1 MITVIDPEAARRA
14 LATRNLACPEPGC
27 TGRLRV
33 WSKARPRPVRGR
45 DGRVQV
51 IRPDRGRCRACSVT
65 QVLLPAFCLPRCGY
79 RVEVVGAV
87 LLAAADGAS
96 YAHAGAACAVPTSTV
111 RDWIRAVRRSA
122 PALIAHTSW
131 LPPSAPDP
139 AQAWP
144 TPSPRLPGL
153 TAALH
158 ALGTAARGLASWLTR
173 PDPPAHATVTGID
186 YLALIARQHRHEV
199 LRRLRLAAPSSGA
212 GHATPWELVTILT
225 AGRLLTGVPG

>member
-1 MITVIDPEAARRA
+1 MRRTDQHSPRLDP
-14 LATRNLACPEPGC
+14 
-27 TGRLRV
+27 GRPPQRTC
-33 WSKARPRPVRGR
+33 
-45 DGRVQV
+45 
-51 IRPDRGRCRACSVT
+51 PDRS
-65 QVLLPAFCLPRCGY
+65 
-79 RVEVVGAV
+79 
-87 LLAAADGAS
+87 
-96 YAHAGAACAVPTSTV
+96 HV
-111 RDWIRAVRRSA
+111 R
-122 PALIAHTSW
+122 

-199 LRRLRLAAPSSGA
+199 LRRLRLADPSSGA